1 MDAGSFASSSVGAS
15 IRIGFELPSFQIWN
29 DGGTLHWMKTQTA
42 SKVPPRSGFASIYFL
57 MHILLQILFFVALT
71 GSVTSSIYCGMVM
84 VAAIRFGL
92 RRRRELRQPADF
104 LPPLSVL
111 KPLHGTE
118 PGMERNLETFFQQ
131 QYPDFELLF
140 CARQETDEG
149 LRLARKV
156 GERYPAVN
164 ARFLTCGEPMPKFHN
179 AKVYSLAKLDSVAK
193 NDTYIT
199 SDADVRV
206 QPDYLLRMV
215 QNLKDPH
222 VGLASCVYLG
232 TAGEGAT
239 LASQLDAVGKSV
251 EMTSGVLVADMI
263 EGTKFALGATMATRR
278 KSFQEVGGFDELGQ
292 FYADDFV
299 LGNRLAAQGTG
310 VLLATHVI
318 RLMVQDS
325 PFWLSFRNQLRW
337 MQSTRR
343 SRPWGHLGSGL
354 TFAIPFGLMGLVWG
368 LCTGRAAVGL
378 FWLVVMIVN
387 RWLQAGSILLVMGDP
402 GWWRGTLIYPLRDFL
417 GWALWVGSYGGESFY
432 YRGKV
437 YKMKQGGRVESPE

>member
-1 MDAGSFASSSVGAS
+1 MPLLLRGLFVVAAVG
-15 IRIGFELPSFQIWN
+15 
-29 DGGTLHWMKTQTA
+29 T
-42 SKVPPRSGFASIYFL
+42 
-57 MHILLQILFFVALT
+57 
-71 GSVTSSIYCGMVM
+71 VTSSIYCLMV
-84 VAAIRFGL
+84 VAAAVRFGV
-92 RRRRELRQPADF
+92 RKRREDGAPAEF

-118 PGMERNLETFFQQ
+118 PGMERNLETFFEQH
-131 QYPDFELLF
+131 YPEFELLF

-149 LRLARKV
+149 LKLARRV
-156 GERYPAVN
+156 GARYPQVDAKYV
-164 ARFLTCGEPMPKFHN
+164 TCGEPMPKFHN
-179 AKVYSLAKLDSVAK
+179 AKVYSLEKLDSVAK
-193 NDTYIT
+193 HDLYIT

-206 QPDYLLRMV
+206 TPDYLRRMV

-232 TAGEGAT
+232 TTTGRFAA
-239 LASQLDAVGKSV
+239 QLDAVGKSV

-263 EGTKFALGATMATRR
+263 EGTKFALGATMAVRR
-278 KSFQEVGGFDELGQ
+278 KSFQDVGGFGELGQ

-299 LGNRLAAQGTG
+299 LGNRLAKQGTG

-343 SRPWGHLGSGL
+343 SRPWGHFGTGL
-354 TFAIPFGLMGLVWG
+354 TFAMPFGLLGLLWGVLSGRPLLGLGWLGLV
-368 LCTGRAAVGL
+368 V
-378 FWLVVMIVN
+378 VN
-387 RWLQAGSILLVMGDP
+387 RWLQAGAVLRVMGDP
-402 GWWRGTLIYPLRDFL
+402 DWMRGMAIYPLRDLL
-417 GWALWVGSYGGESFY
+417 GSILWLGSYGGDRFY

-437 YKMKQGGRVESPE
+437 YKLKEGGQVEALE

>member
-1 MDAGSFASSSVGAS
+1 MLVL
-15 IRIGFELPSFQIWN
+15 I
-29 DGGTLHWMKTQTA
+29 
-42 SKVPPRSGFASIYFL
+42 
-57 MHILLQILFFVALT
+57 HILFWVAAV
-71 GSVTSSIYCGMVM
+71 GSVTSSIYCGMVL
-84 VAAIRFGL
+84 VAAARFGL
-92 RRRRELRQPADF
+92 RRRREQRVVADF

-118 PGMERNLETFFQQ
+118 PGMERNLETFFEQD
-131 QYPDFELLF
+131 YPDFELLF

-149 LRLARKV
+149 LRLARRV
-156 GERYPAVN
+156 AERYPNVDAK
-164 ARFLTCGEPMPKFHN
+164 FFTCGEPMPKFHN

-193 NDTYIT
+193 HDDYIT

-206 QPDYLLRMV
+206 QPDYLQRMV
-215 QNLKDPH
+215 QTLKDPH

-232 TAGEGAT
+232 TAHEGAG
-239 LASQLDAVGKSV
+239 LASKLDAVGKSV

-278 KSFQEVGGFDELGQ
+278 KSFQDVGGFNELGQ

-299 LGNRLAAQGTG
+299 LGHRLAAQGTG

-354 TFAIPFGLMGLVWG
+354 TFAMPFGLIGLVWG
-368 LCTGRAAVGL
+368 LLSGHAGLGVVWLAAMV
-378 FWLVVMIVN
+378 VN
-387 RWLQAGSILLVMGDP
+387 RWLQAGAILIVMGDA

-417 GWALWVGSYGGESFY
+417 GWLLWLGSYGGANFY
-432 YRGKV
+432 YRGKI
-437 YKMKQGGRVESPE
+437 YKLKEGGRVESPE